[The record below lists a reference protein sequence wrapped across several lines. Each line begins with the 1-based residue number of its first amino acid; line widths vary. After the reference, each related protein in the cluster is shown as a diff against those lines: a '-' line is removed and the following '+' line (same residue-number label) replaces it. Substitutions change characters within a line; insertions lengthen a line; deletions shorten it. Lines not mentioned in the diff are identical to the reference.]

1 MLECHQGP
9 CAPPGFRKG
18 VRGLTAKTI
27 ISRLL
32 QMVIVLIGISFITFA
47 LTYLAPGDPVQAMF
61 SATGVM
67 PTTDVLDQMR
77 EDMGLNEPLL
87 VQYWNWL
94 TSCLQGDFGTS
105 YQSKQ
110 PVVSMLLA
118 RLWPTIKLALLS
130 LVIMLVFAV
139 PMGILSAVYQNK
151 PIDYIVRAL
160 TFFGVSVPNFWVG
173 LILIMV
179 FAVNLKIFPVISSGG
194 DLMSLILP
202 ACTLAFAM
210 TAKYTRQVR
219 TAVLEELHQDYVIG
233 ARARGVPERKILW
246 GNVLPNSMLPLITL
260 LGLSMGSLLGG
271 TAVVEVIFS
280 YPGLGNLAVSSI
292 TAYDYPVIQGYVL
305 WVAVIYMVINLV
317 VDFSYGFIDPRIR
330 LKR

>member
-1 MLECHQGP
+1 
-9 CAPPGFRKG
+9 
-18 VRGLTAKTI
+18 
-27 ISRLL
+27 
-32 QMVIVLIGISFITFA
+32 MVIVLIGISFITFA

-179 FAVNLKIFPVISSGG
+179 FAVTLKRFPVISSGG

>member
-1 MLECHQGP
+1 
-9 CAPPGFRKG
+9 
-18 VRGLTAKTI
+18 
-27 ISRLL
+27 
-32 QMVIVLIGISFITFA
+32 MVIVLIGISFITFA

-67 PTTDVLDQMR
+67 PTADVLDQMR
-77 EDMGLNEPLL
+77 EEMGLNEPLL

-110 PVVSMLLA
+110 PVVAMLLA

-179 FAVNLKIFPVISSGG
+179 FAVNLKIFPVISSSG

-233 ARARGVPERKILW
+233 ARARGVSERKILW

>member
-1 MLECHQGP
+1 M
-9 CAPPGFRKG
+9 
-18 VRGLTAKTI
+18 RGLTAKTI
-27 ISRLL
+27 VSRLL
-32 QMVIVLIGISFITFA
+32 QMIIVLIGISFITFA
-47 LTYLAPGDPVQAMF
+47 LTYLAPGDPVRAMF

-67 PTTDVLDQMR
+67 PTEDVLNELR
-77 EDMGLNEPLL
+77 EQMGLNEPLHI
-87 VQYWNWL
+87 QYWNWL

-105 YQSKQ
+105 YQSNQ
-110 PVVSMLLA
+110 PVVTLLLA

-130 LVIMLVFAV
+130 LLIMLVFAI
-139 PMGILSAVYQNK
+139 PMGILAAVYQNS
-151 PIDYIVRAL
+151 PIDYIVRGM

-173 LILIMV
+173 LILIMI
-179 FAVNLKIFPVISSGG
+179 FAVNLKIFPVISSSG

-210 TAKYTRQVR
+210 AAKYTRQVR

-305 WVAVIYMVINLV
+305 WVAIIYMVINLI

>member
-1 MLECHQGP
+1 
-9 CAPPGFRKG
+9 

-27 ISRLL
+27 VSRLL
-32 QMVIVLIGISFITFA
+32 QMIIVLIGISFITFA
-47 LTYLAPGDPVQAMF
+47 LTYLAPGDPVRAMF

-67 PTTDVLDQMR
+67 PTEDVLNELR
-77 EDMGLNEPLL
+77 EQMGLNEPLHI
-87 VQYWNWL
+87 QYWNWL

-105 YQSKQ
+105 YQSNQ
-110 PVVSMLLA
+110 PVVTLLLA

-130 LVIMLVFAV
+130 LLIMLVFAI
-139 PMGILSAVYQNK
+139 PMGILAAVYQNS
-151 PIDYIVRAL
+151 PIDYIVRGM

-173 LILIMV
+173 LILIMI
-179 FAVNLKIFPVISSGG
+179 FAVNLKIFPVISSSG

-210 TAKYTRQVR
+210 AAKYTRQVR

-305 WVAVIYMVINLV
+305 WVAIIYMVINLI

>member
-1 MLECHQGP
+1 M
-9 CAPPGFRKG
+9 RT
-18 VRGLTAKTI
+18 LTAKTVV
-27 ISRLL
+27 SRLL
-32 QMVIVLIGISFITFA
+32 QMLVVLIGISFITFA
-47 LTYLAPGDPVQAMF
+47 LTYLAPGDPVRAMF
-61 SATGVM
+61 AATGVM
-67 PTTDVLDQMR
+67 PTEDVMNQIR
-77 EDMGLNEPLL
+77 EDMGLNQPLL
-87 VQYWNWL
+87 VQYWHWL

-105 YQSKQ
+105 YQNKA
-110 PVVSMLLA
+110 PVVTLLLD

-130 LVIMLVFAV
+130 LVIMIAFAV

-151 PIDYIVRAL
+151 PVDYIVRGM

-173 LILIMV
+173 LILIVV

-194 DLMSLILP
+194 DLRSLILP

-210 TAKYTRQVR
+210 AAKYTRQVR
-219 TAVLEELHQDYVIG
+219 TAVLEELRQDYVIG
-233 ARARGVPERKILW
+233 ARARGVSERKILW

-280 YPGLGNLAVSSI
+280 YPGLGNLAVGAI

-305 WVAVIYMVINLV
+305 WVAIIYMAVNLV
-317 VDFSYGFIDPRIR
+317 VDFSYGLVDPRIR

>member
-1 MLECHQGP
+1 M
-9 CAPPGFRKG
+9 
-18 VRGLTAKTI
+18 TAKTI

-47 LTYLAPGDPVQAMF
+47 LTYLAPGDPVRVMF

-67 PTTDVLDQMR
+67 PTEDVLNELR
-77 EDMGLNEPLL
+77 EQMGLNDPLL

-110 PVVSMLLA
+110 PVAAMLLA

-130 LVIMLVFAV
+130 LLIMLVFAI
-139 PMGILSAVYQNK
+139 PMGILSAVYQNS
-151 PIDYIVRAL
+151 PIDYIVRGMA
-160 TFFGVSVPNFWVG
+160 FFGVSVPNFWVG
-173 LILIMV
+173 LILIMI
-179 FAVNLKIFPVISSGG
+179 FAVNLKIFPVISSSG

-210 TAKYTRQVR
+210 AAKYTRQVR
-219 TAVLEELHQDYVIG
+219 TAVLEELHQDYVVG

-280 YPGLGNLAVSSI
+280 YPGLGNLAVTSI

>member
-1 MLECHQGP
+1 MASGP
-9 CAPPGFRKG
+9 LRLDFKEG

-27 ISRLL
+27 VSRLL

-61 SATGVM
+61 AATGVM

-77 EDMGLNEPLL
+77 EDMGLNQPLL

-110 PVVSMLLA
+110 PVVTMLLA

-130 LVIMLVFAV
+130 LVIMLVFSV
-139 PMGILSAVYQNK
+139 PLGILSAVYQNK
-151 PIDYIVRAL
+151 PIDYVVRAL

-173 LILIMV
+173 LILIMI
-179 FAVNLKIFPVISSGG
+179 FAVNLKIFPVISSSG

-219 TAVLEELHQDYVIG
+219 TAVLEELHQDYVVG

-280 YPGLGNLAVSSI
+280 YPGLGNLAVASI

-305 WVAVIYMVINLV
+305 WAAVIYMVINLV
-317 VDFSYGFIDPRIR
+317 VDLSYGFIDPRIR

>member
-1 MLECHQGP
+1 
-9 CAPPGFRKG
+9 
-18 VRGLTAKTI
+18 
-27 ISRLL
+27 
-32 QMVIVLIGISFITFA
+32 MVIVLIGISFITFA

-77 EDMGLNEPLL
+77 EEMGLNEPLL

-110 PVVSMLLA
+110 PVVAMLLA

-179 FAVNLKIFPVISSGG
+179 FAVNLKIFPVISSSG

-233 ARARGVPERKILW
+233 ARARGVSERKILW